1 LPFAVRPLTGCP
13 AAMSARRDFEALL
26 HGAMRSVGLGV

>member
-13 AAMSARRDFEALL
+13 AAMPARRDFEAFFR
-26 HGAMRSVGLGV
+26 GAMRSIGLGV